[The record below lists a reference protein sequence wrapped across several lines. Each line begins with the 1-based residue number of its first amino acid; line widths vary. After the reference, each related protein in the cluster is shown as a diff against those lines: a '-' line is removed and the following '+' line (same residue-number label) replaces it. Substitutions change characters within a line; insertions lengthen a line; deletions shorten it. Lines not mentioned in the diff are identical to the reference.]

1 MTDTHLGNTRR
12 KIRALLAKTAA
23 NSGCTPGEKKSAIEM
38 ARNIANGKMPS
49 TDIIF
54 NEIIAAEKAMKTPEP
69 TQAEKF
75 DATVKA
81 AETKAAARKAKP
93 KADKPKK
100 VTRAETIMTMM
111 ARKEGV
117 SIAELQAI
125 FKTEAHT
132 VRAQISVESRKAGIK
147 PVLKDGRYYK
157 TAPEAK

>member
-1 MTDTHLGNTRR
+1 MTDNHLGNTRR
-12 KIRALLAKTAA
+12 KIRALLAKTTAT
-23 NSGCTPGEKKSAIEM
+23 SGCTPGEKKSAIEM
-38 ARNIANGKMPS
+38 ARDIANKKLPGS
-49 TDIIF
+49 DIIF
-54 NEIIAAEKAMKTPEP
+54 DEIV
-69 TQAEKF
+69 QAEK
-75 DATVKA
+75 DLKGDVPPTV
-81 AETKAAARKAKP
+81 AEAKAAAKKTAKP
-93 KADKPKK
+93 NADKPKK